1 MTLPTSISAV
11 LGLIFVLTGGA
22 AVWLM
27 LHASGRGRSL
37 PQRDRVIQAHRI
49 AGYVFVALFC
59 MMTWFMI
66 LKTRDIPD
74 ELSIRPMFHIVIALV
89 MAPLIIVK
97 VLIARYYKAYQGAL
111 VPLGLTIFILG
122 FVLVGSTAGPYFFR
136 TATMKDISLASVN
149 MGAARIDLQ
158 ASGEL
163 MQKRCSRCH
172 ALDRV
177 VGARK
182 DARDWLTTV
191 NRMRALPSSGI
202 SEVDAKTILSYLLT
216 VNSID
221 SSSAEGELTLG
232 KALVDS
238 HCNRCHALDRTYQ
251 AAKSPSEWQTTVARM
266 VRYARGA
273 SALFNPGEEE
283 RVVRFLS
290 ITQTPEAVEK
300 RRLGANDSTH
310 EIPSAPIS
318 PPKAAASVAI
328 FRYGL
333 TAGALIVISLV
344 FGKLMVSRPHSGLDR
359 SAPPMAAS
367 DRDAGSRADRA
378 NDKTSLVLELI
389 RIERTTHDS
398 ATLRFRIPNRA
409 TYRAKPGQF
418 LTFEWLFKGS
428 KTVRSYS
435 ISSSPAQTGYL
446 EITVKKQENGCVSAF
461 LNDKAAVGLTVEARG
476 PSGQFYFDEKVHR
489 RIVLFAGG
497 SGITPIIS
505 ILRYI
510 DDLCLDVKATLV
522 YSVRSEADIIFDKE
536 LQVLAGRL
544 HDFDYVLAL
553 TRPGVDWKGPRGRLT
568 RELVAA
574 TVGDIVNTSCF
585 VCGPEPFMDNVN
597 TILKSL
603 GVDPANIKREK
614 FGGPRA
620 QPGTGTTPLQTGAV
634 IEFARSGVT
643 FPSPA
648 GRTLLEAAEMNGID
662 IAYSCRQGQCG
673 TCTTRLLDGSVTME
687 SEDGLQ
693 PELKARGYIL
703 PCVARPVGDLRLD
716 A

>member
-1 MTLPTSISAV
+1 MTLPTSISAI
-11 LGLIFVLTGGA
+11 LGLIFVLAGSA

-27 LHASGRGRSL
+27 LHASGRGLR
-37 PQRDRVIQAHRI
+37 QRDRVIQAHRI

-59 MMTWFMI
+59 TMTWFMI

-97 VLIARYYKAYQGAL
+97 VLIARYYKAYQGIL
-111 VPLGLTIFILG
+111 IPLGLTIFILG

-136 TATMKDISLASVN
+136 TVTMKDISLASVN
-149 MGAARIDLQ
+149 MGTARIDLQ

-177 VGARK
+177 VGAHK

-191 NRMRALPSSGI
+191 NRMRALPGSGI
-202 SEVDAKTILSYLLT
+202 SETDAKTIVSYLLT

-238 HCNRCHALDRTYQ
+238 HCNRCHGLDRTYQ
-251 AAKSPSEWQTTVARM
+251 AAKSPSEWQSTVARM
-266 VRYARGA
+266 VRNAGGA
-273 SALFNPGEEE
+273 TALFNPGEEE

-300 RRLGANDSTH
+300 RRSGVNDTKH
-310 EIPSAPIS
+310 EIPSAPIE

-328 FRYGL
+328 FKYGL
-333 TAGALIVISLV
+333 TTGVLIVVSLA
-344 FGKLMVSRPHSGLDR
+344 FGRLMVRRPHSKPGR
-359 SAPPMAAS
+359 SASEIIPRDHNTDSGIVPTS
-367 DRDAGSRADRA
+367 DKAR
-378 NDKTSLVLELI
+378 LVLELI
-389 RIERTTHDS
+389 RIERATHDS
-398 ATLRFRIPNRA
+398 ATFRFRVPDGATFRA
-409 TYRAKPGQF
+409 RPGQF
-418 LTFEWLFKGS
+418 LTFEWLFNGS

-435 ISSSPAQTGYL
+435 ISSSPTQTGYL
-446 EITVKKQENGCVSAF
+446 EITVKKQERGYVSAF

-476 PSGQFYFDEKVHR
+476 PAGQFCFDQNVHR

-510 DDLCLDVKATLV
+510 DDLCLDVKGTLF
-522 YSVRSEADIIFDKE
+522 YSVRSEKDIIFEKE
-536 LQVLAGRL
+536 LEALAGRL
-544 HDFDYVLAL
+544 RDFDYVLVL

-568 RELVAA
+568 KELVTAKVA
-574 TVGDIVNTSCF
+574 DIVNASCF

-597 TILKSL
+597 TILQSL
-603 GVDPANIKREK
+603 GVDAANIKREK
-614 FGGPRA
+614 FGGPKAR
-620 QPGTGTTPLQTGAV
+620 PETDTTPQQGGAMV
-634 IEFARSGVT
+634 EFTRSGGT
-643 FPSPA
+643 FQCPA
-648 GRTLLEAAEMNGID
+648 GRTLLETAEMNGID

-673 TCTTRLLDGSVTME
+673 TCTTRLLEGSVTME
-687 SEDGLQ
+687 CEDGLQ
-693 PELKARGYIL
+693 PELKAQGYIL
-703 PCVARPVGDLRLD
+703 SCVARPDGDVRLD